1 MSQQINLYDARLRP
15 RHELAVA
22 RNLGIGAMA
31 LLLLMTLLS
40 FWVSVDA
47 ARKTEAAAQTQK
59 LLTDEQERLTALTKT
74 VSERRVSPALSAE
87 LDNVKAMLA
96 SRNEIMTFLDS
107 GRLGNTSGFSTV
119 MTGFAR
125 LSQNDIWLTGF
136 QVTVGGEEIEIRGRL
151 LDSSKLP
158 AYVQRL
164 SSEPVFKGRRF
175 AALEMK
181 GIDPDEEKT
190 DRPAL
195 LNAVDK
201 PRDAGPQSAVAKLP
215 RFVEFVLRSENVGGM
230 DGDVREGA
238 RR

>member
-1 MSQQINLYDARLRP
+1 MSQQINLYEARLRP

-22 RNLGIGAMA
+22 RHLGIGAAA

-40 FWVSVDA
+40 FWAGVDA
-47 ARKTEAAAQTQK
+47 SRKSEAASQTQT
-59 LLTDEQERLTALTKT
+59 LLSDEQERLTALAKK

-87 LDNVKAMLA
+87 LDHAKAMLA
-96 SRNEIMTFLDS
+96 SRSEVMSALDS

-125 LSQNDIWLTGF
+125 LSQSDIWLTGF
-136 QVTVGGEEIEIRGRL
+136 AVTVGGEEIEIRGRL
-151 LDSSKLP
+151 LDASKLP

-181 GIDPDEEKT
+181 GVDPDAEKT
-190 DRPAL
+190 NQPVL
-195 LNAVDK
+195 VKAVDK
-201 PRDAGPQSAVAKLP
+201 PRDAGLPAAADKLP
-215 RFVEFVLRSENVGGM
+215 RFVEFVLRSENAGGA
-230 DGDVREGA
+230 DGDSRDGA